1 MRYYCDG
8 FQSVEAADPSEAA
21 EVFAA
26 RLARRKHGRA
36 GRVGPVNVTSYRDGG
51 GVWNHAAFIGYECG
65 GGLTGANVTL
75 SVYGIHTKLENMDL
89 KGGGCD
95 SGTKEN

>member
-1 MRYYCDG
+1 MRYRCDG
-8 FQSVEAADPSEAA
+8 FQSVEADDPSEAA

-36 GRVGPVNVTSYRDGG
+36 GRVGPVNLTSYQGGG
-51 GVWNHAAFIGYECG
+51 GVWNHSAFIGYEGG

-75 SVYGIHTKLENMDL
+75 SVYTKD
-89 KGGGCD
+89 
-95 SGTKEN
+95 